1 MRKLIVLSFITLDGV
16 MQAPGGPEE
25 DPTGGFKYEGW
36 VAGYSDDFLLNVM
49 IKQTSKPFD
58 LLLGRKTYE
67 IFAAY
72 WPYVNA
78 HKNPFAAKLNNAK
91 KYVASKTLTKLDWN
105 NSELIDGDVT
115 KGIKRIKEQD
125 GPEIQVHGSGNLIQ
139 TLLKHDLVEELWLKI
154 FPVTLGVGK
163 RLFAE
168 GVIPAGFKVLESG
181 ISSSGVIIAS
191 YEHADEVKT
200 GSLGLETPSEA
211 ELARRKRVNVNA
223 VNCACSMIKVI
234 REGLNPILNQYA
246 YPELN
251 VRIGIDLGENAVVQ
265 YGWETHTI
273 DGKVVSKKPQL
284 DILGYTMS
292 IATKMTALAKPD
304 RIIIGQ
310 LVYDVLDD
318 KQKSTFK
325 LLPISPL
332 IWNYSSSN
340 TGNIYHLYVS
350 ITENEK
356 IL

>member
-25 DPTGGFKYEGW
+25 DPTGGFNYEGW
-36 VAGYSDDFLLNVM
+36 VAGYSDDFLLKVM

-78 HKNPFAAKLNNAK
+78 QKNPFAAKLNNAK

-168 GVIPAGFKVLESG
+168 GVIPAGFKLLESG

-191 YEHADEVKT
+191 YERADEVKT

-211 ELARRKRVNVNA
+211 ELARRKRL
-223 VNCACSMIKVI
+223 KE
-234 REGLNPILNQYA
+234 EG
-246 YPELN
+246 
-251 VRIGIDLGENAVVQ
+251 
-265 YGWETHTI
+265 
-273 DGKVVSKKPQL
+273 
-284 DILGYTMS
+284 
-292 IATKMTALAKPD
+292 
-304 RIIIGQ
+304 
-310 LVYDVLDD
+310 
-318 KQKSTFK
+318 
-325 LLPISPL
+325 
-332 IWNYSSSN
+332 
-340 TGNIYHLYVS
+340 
-350 ITENEK
+350 
-356 IL
+356 